1 MILDT
6 AAKRRALLD
15 RVKTVALVGASENPA
30 RASFFV
36 LRYLRTHG
44 FEVWPVNPSHES
56 VDGLKCYPSLAALV
70 TERGS
75 PDIID
80 VFRRPDA
87 LPALAEEAVAIGAK
101 AVWFQYGVVNE
112 TAIKRLDDAGVVVVA
127 DRCMKVEHA
136 RFSGGLSM
144 AGMDTGVVTARR
156 RS

>member
-6 AAKRRALLD
+6 AAKRRTLLD
-15 RVKTVALVGASENPA
+15 RVTTVAVVGASPNPA

-44 FEVWPVNPSHES
+44 FEVWPVNPSYDS
-56 VDGLKCYPSLAALV
+56 VDGLTCYPSLRALIAQ
-70 TERGS
+70 RGM

-87 LPALAEEAVAIGAK
+87 LPALAEEVVAAGAK
-101 AVWFQYGVVNE
+101 AVWFQYGVVNDE
-112 TAIKRLDDAGVVVVA
+112 AIKRLDDAGVSVIV

-144 AGMDTGVVTARR
+144 AGMDSGVVTAKR

>member
-1 MILDT
+1 M
-6 AAKRRALLD
+6 
-15 RVKTVALVGASENPA
+15 VGASPNPA

-44 FEVWPVNPSHES
+44 FEVWPVNPGYES
-56 VDGLKCYPSLAALV
+56 VDGLQCFPSLEVLV
-70 TERGS
+70 AKKGM
-75 PDIID
+75 PDVID

-87 LPALAEEAVAIGAK
+87 LPALAEEVVAIRAK

-112 TAIKRLDDAGVVVVA
+112 AAIKRLDDAGLVVVV

-144 AGMDTGVVTARR
+144 AGMDSGVVTAKR

>member
-6 AAKRRALLD
+6 ATKRRALLD
-15 RVKTVALVGASENPA
+15 RAKTVAVVGASPNPA

-36 LRYLRTHG
+36 FRYLRTHG
-44 FEVWPVNPSHES
+44 FEVWPVNPSYES
-56 VDGLKCYPSLAALV
+56 VDGVKCYPSLAALAA
-70 TERGS
+70 ERGL

-87 LPALAEEAVAIGAK
+87 LPALAEEVVAIGAR
-101 AVWFQYGVVNE
+101 AVWFQYRVVNPA
-112 TAIKRLDDAGVVVVA
+112 AIKRLDEAGLTVVA

-144 AGMDTGVVTARR
+144 AGMDSGVLTAKR

>member
-15 RVKTVALVGASENPA
+15 RTATVAIVGASPNPA

-44 FEVWPVNPSHES
+44 FDVWPVNPGYES
-56 VDGLKCYPSLAALV
+56 VDGLQCYPSLEALV
-70 TERGS
+70 AQKGM
-75 PDIID
+75 PDVID

-87 LPALAEEAVAIGAK
+87 LPALAEEVILIGAK

-112 TAIKRLDDAGVVVVA
+112 AAIKRLDDAGVVVVV

-144 AGMDTGVVTARR
+144 AGMDSGVVTAKRR
-156 RS
+156 D

>member
-15 RVKTVALVGASENPA
+15 RTTTVAIVGASPNPA

-44 FEVWPVNPSHES
+44 FDVWPVNPGYES
-56 VDGLKCYPSLAALV
+56 VDGLPCYPSLAALV
-70 TERGS
+70 AQKGM
-75 PDIID
+75 PDVID

-87 LPALAEEAVAIGAK
+87 LPALAEEVVAIGAK

-112 TAIKRLDDAGVVVVA
+112 AAIKRLDDAGVLVVV

-144 AGMDTGVVTARR
+144 AGMDSGVVTAKRR
-156 RS
+156 A